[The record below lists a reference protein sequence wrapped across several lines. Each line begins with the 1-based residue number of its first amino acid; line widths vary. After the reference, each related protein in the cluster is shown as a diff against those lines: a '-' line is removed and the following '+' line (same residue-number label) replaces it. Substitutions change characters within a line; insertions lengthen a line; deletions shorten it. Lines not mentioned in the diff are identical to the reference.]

1 LKKLFLINIIL
12 LVLFPVII
20 AGCSSTPGK
29 DISTDDPEEAFSI
42 AKAKYDNGDYLDAID
57 DFSFIKIKFPGT
69 NISDRVEFYLAD
81 SYYHKKEYILG
92 AYEFETMLKN
102 YPLSSLI
109 PETRY
114 KLGLCY
120 YEISPKYSLDQEYTT
135 YAINELQLFV
145 ELYPNDKNVSDA
157 EIKLHELR
165 NKLAY
170 KDFRIAEQYMLLDDY
185 KSAAIY
191 YSSVYENYID
201 SDYAESAMLG
211 QAEALINSK
220 KFSEAS
226 KVLEKFY
233 KLFPNSKL
241 KAKADQLKNSLS

>member
-1 LKKLFLINIIL
+1 MKKIFLINIIL
-12 LVLFPVII
+12 LVLVPII
-20 AGCSSTPGK
+20 LSGCSSTPGK
-29 DISTDDPEEAFSI
+29 DITTDDPEEALKI
-42 AKAKYDNGDYLDAID
+42 AKAKYDNGDYLDAIED
-57 DFSFIKIKFPGT
+57 LSFIKIKFPGT
-69 NISDRVEFYLAD
+69 NIADRVEFYLAD
-81 SYYHKKEYILG
+81 SYYHKKEFILA

-102 YPLSSLI
+102 YPLSPLM

-120 YEISPKYSLDQEYTT
+120 FELSPKYSLDQEYTT
-135 YAINELQLFV
+135 YAINELQVFV
-145 ELYPNDKNVSDA
+145 ELYPADKNVEDA
-157 EIKLHELR
+157 QIKLHELR

-170 KDFRIAEQYMLLDDY
+170 RDFSTAEQYMKMDDY

-191 YSSVYENYID
+191 YNNVYENYID

-211 QAEALINSK
+211 HAEALIDAK
-220 KFSEAS
+220 KNSEAS

-241 KAKADQLKNSLS
+241 KSRADQLKSNLS